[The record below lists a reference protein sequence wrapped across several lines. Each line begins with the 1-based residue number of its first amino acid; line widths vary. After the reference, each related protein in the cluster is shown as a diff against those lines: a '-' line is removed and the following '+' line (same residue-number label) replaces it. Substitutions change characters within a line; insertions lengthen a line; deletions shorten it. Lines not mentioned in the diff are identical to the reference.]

1 MQPIKRNKFKE
12 WLSIQIVKN
21 PSRVI
26 LLGIILINL
35 FFIMLSA
42 VVICLL
48 SPSTGSHHSF
58 LDSLFYTITMIM
70 DAGCI
75 SFVVDNPSPANAVIS
90 LFCILVILVGM
101 VFFTGGI
108 IGYVSNQISSFIE
121 HSNAGKRRLL
131 TSKHTIILNWNSR
144 ASEIINDMLYSEF
157 AETVVVLV
165 SDKREE
171 IMSEIDDRIAD
182 TVSKEQELVYQETSH
197 MGMMEKFWYVKKHSF
212 RPKVTVI
219 VRQGDPFSN
228 KQLMDISIDKARSV
242 IILNRDRTSELCQ
255 YGNEI
260 KLENRRRGN
269 STTVKTL
276 ALVAE
281 LTAAESSAND
291 QKIIVEVEDPWTADI
306 VNKIIAHKENLA
318 KCNIVPIHV
327 YKILGQLLSQF
338 SIMPEL
344 NLVYNE
350 LFSKKGAEFY
360 SVPFDIG
367 MENRDNFLAYFSSHA
382 HAIPLASMDTK
393 GGRQF
398 FFMADHS
405 HDLIMETQMP
415 DFRFSVDTNPNYW
428 QPRRNILIL
437 GHNSNIPAL
446 LQGFQS
452 YRNEWNPAKDGR
464 DILNICV
471 LDDKRGLEAIHYYR
485 DYPYVSSVV
494 EADIFEQ
501 DLIYQTINW
510 FIDEQD
516 GDTGIL
522 ILSDDQVQKED
533 LDATA
538 LTYLIYV
545 QDIMSRRKE
554 LHGGK
559 DVEKIDVVVEILN
572 PKNYDVVHSYSIDN
586 IVISNRYISK
596 MLGQLGEKDALFE
609 FYNDILTYDDSD
621 TDQYS
626 SRELYIK
633 RAGDFFSVLPG
644 PCTAAELIRAI
655 YIDYRKE
662 NNTNLALL
670 LGYIKEND
678 EMIIF
683 SGDQRDIEL
692 KLQENDRL
700 ILFSNH

>member
-626 SRELYIK
+626 SKELYIK